1 MQMTKAM
8 FARYL
13 ALVVV
18 TALILLGVRYATQYL
33 FSSPVDWNITIG
45 VTAIALPLIIQFG
58 ATLFS
63 KQRENQLKIEQV
75 QTALDTLPR
84 LQQDIDRLDQIA
96 AIVAAHEGQLHVI
109 EGENRKQEKLIA
121 RIEAVLETTIQQEQL
136 HARMDRLSDILQ
148 QLEKRFLS
156 SDNSNSG

>member
-1 MQMTKAM
+1 MQMSRAM
-8 FARYL
+8 LARYL
-13 ALVVV
+13 ALV
-18 TALILLGVRYATQYL
+18 TATAFILLGMRYVTNYL
-33 FSSPVDWNITIG
+33 FSTPVDWNITIG
-45 VTAIALPLIIQFG
+45 VTAIVLPLLIQCG
-58 ATLFS
+58 VTLFS

-75 QTALDTLPR
+75 QDALNTLPR
-84 LQQDIDRLDQIA
+84 LQQDIERIDQIA
-96 AIVAAHEGQLHVI
+96 AIVAVHESQLHVI

-156 SDNSNSG
+156 SDNSNG

>member
-18 TALILLGVRYATQYL
+18 TALVLLGVRYATRYL

-96 AIVAAHEGQLHVI
+96 AIVATHEGQLHVI

-121 RIEAVLETTIQQEQL
+121 RIEAVLETTVQQEQL

-156 SDNSNSG
+156 SDNSSG